1 MIVMLVLKT
10 AKIVVFVYG
19 GNDMTK
25 DEALKVS
32 ANMLNKLYHSDKVD
46 SDAVNLQALLL
57 TAEANKDYGKM
68 YSMLEELRKLIVK
81 LQLALKQKE

>member
-1 MIVMLVLKT
+1 
-10 AKIVVFVYG
+10 
-19 GNDMTK
+19 MTK

-32 ANMLNKLYHSDKVD
+32 ANMLNKLYHSDNVD

-57 TAEANKDYGKM
+57 TAQADKDYGKM
-68 YSMLEELRKLIVK
+68 FHMLEELRKFIVK

>member
-32 ANMLNKLYHSDKVD
+32 ANMLSKLYHSDD
-46 SDAVNLQALLL
+46 SIAIDLQAILF
-57 TAEANKDYGKM
+57 TAEADKDYGKM
-68 YSMLEELRKLIVK
+68 YSMLEELRKFVVE

>member
-19 GNDMTK
+19 GSDMTK

-32 ANMLNKLYHSDKVD
+32 ANMLNKLYHSDKILPLVGILTL
-46 SDAVNLQALLL
+46 SDKVVLMIGWLCWGI
-57 TAEANKDYGKM
+57 D
-68 YSMLEELRKLIVK
+68 III
-81 LQLALKQKE
+81 QKSK